1 MGFLP
6 DTKKNLCFYAE
17 YHHDV
22 VNQWIHIICV
32 PMLLWTG
39 QVFLSELS
47 VAGVSAT
54 WIVTAL
60 YAIFYVALDPI
71 VGLGLT
77 VLLCAG
83 AYTAIDFMHAEK
95 NAYKIAIGV
104 HIASWIAQFI
114 GHGVFEKRA
123 PALFTSFFQSLF
135 LAPFFVSLEV
145 LFKMGLRQDVHQE
158 VNEEVCRR
166 LAKIREQKKV
176 A

>member
-60 YAIFYVALDPI
+60 YAIFYVALDPL
-71 VGLGLT
+71 VGFGLAL
-77 VLLCAG
+77 LLCAG
-83 AYTAIDFMHAEK
+83 AYTANDFVHTEK

-104 HIASWIAQFI
+104 HAVSWIAQFI

-123 PALFTSFFQSLF
+123 PALFTSFF
-135 LAPFFVSLEV
+135 
-145 LFKMGLRQDVHQE
+145 
-158 VNEEVCRR
+158 
-166 LAKIREQKKV
+166 
-176 A
+176 